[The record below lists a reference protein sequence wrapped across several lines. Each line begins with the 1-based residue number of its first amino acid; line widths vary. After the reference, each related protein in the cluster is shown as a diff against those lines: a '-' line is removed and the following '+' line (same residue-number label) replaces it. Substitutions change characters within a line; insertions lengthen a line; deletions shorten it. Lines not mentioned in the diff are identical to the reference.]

1 MSRCA
6 ASIAVLPPRSAN
18 LARLCCAAGDGIVT
32 ELTISN
38 QRLPDTLITALP
50 GRSLRDVIGYDGT
63 PAFFASRFTT
73 IVEAEMSDLPFGEDL
88 QLILAIKWH
97 LLSRVLPHL
106 R

>member
-1 MSRCA
+1 M
-6 ASIAVLPPRSAN
+6 
-18 LARLCCAAGDGIVT
+18 
-32 ELTISN
+32 SN

-63 PAFFASRFTT
+63 PAFFASKFTT
-73 IVEAEMSDLPFGEDL
+73 IVDAEMSDFPFGDDDL

-97 LLSRVLPHL
+97 PLSLVLAHL